1 MEKNLTEQNSLR
13 TSLSSKYFNYSVRL
27 HWNCQCFCI
36 LYGCSYGALNFLWN
50 FSHFVK
56 FIYPLETTT
65 VNSLVSTIISPY
77 QFIEVVEP
85 TNVLVIEEYLRHSI
99 PTRSFLR
106 FAPSLWVSVQ
116 IDIHVFYA
124 EFLHFIL
131 RSHAKRTTSDR
142 ENYNSSLHVWWV
154 TQDRSRRRF
163 QRSPLDGIHA
173 NVRTQLVL
181 LGWRRGRDAPVMR
194 DWKTGKKLTQ
204 WHNWSI
210 VLPWEERCSLSKG
223 RKKCFTPSKLFWKAD
238 LSSS

>member
-1 MEKNLTEQNSLR
+1 MFPLSLWMF
-13 TSLSSKYFNYSVRL
+13 L
-27 HWNCQCFCI
+27 
-36 LYGCSYGALNFLWN
+36 SYGALNFLWN

-56 FIYPLETTT
+56 FIYPHETTT

-173 NVRTQLVL
+173 NVRTQLFFVKVTARA
-181 LGWRRGRDAPVMR
+181 WRSSDA
-194 DWKTGKKLTQ
+194 WLE
-204 WHNWSI
+204 N
-210 VLPWEERCSLSKG
+210 
-223 RKKCFTPSKLFWKAD
+223 RKKTNPVT
-238 LSSS
+238 